1 MKTATTVIIGAGQA
15 GLAMSHCLSER
26 SIDHVVLE
34 RGEVAQSWRSQ
45 RWDSLRLLTPRWQS
59 RLPGYQYTGPDADGF
74 MSMPEVVDYLS
85 HYAQVSRAP
94 VETQAPVHS
103 VSAAGAGYRVST
115 GKGEWH
121 CRNVVLATGA
131 CSVAHVPAFA
141 SALPPTV
148 RQLSALSYRNPSQLA
163 DGGVLVVGASA
174 SGMQL
179 AAEARAAGHEVT
191 LAVGEHIRVPRNYRG
206 RDIQWWMDQAG
217 LLDVT
222 ADAIDDLA
230 RARRV
235 PSLQLVGSQ
244 AWELL
249 DLNALQ
255 ASGIAVTGRFVGVR
269 DGRAL
274 FSGSL
279 ANQCALSDLKM
290 NRLLDTVDE
299 WAALQQPDA
308 VDAPYRFAPT
318 RCPSNPALSVSLT
331 DGHIRNVVWATG
343 LGPDFSY
350 LQLPVFDGRGRL
362 RHERGWVAPGL
373 YVLGLPFLRRRKSA
387 LIDGAGEDARELA
400 DHMAWQTNRR
410 AA

>member
-1 MKTATTVIIGAGQA
+1 MKTVTTVIIGAGQA
-15 GLAMSHCLSER
+15 GLAMSYCLSER
-26 SIDHVVLE
+26 SINHVVLE
-34 RGEVAQSWRSQ
+34 RGDLAQSWRSQ

-59 RLPGYQYTGPDADGF
+59 RLPGYHYTGPDANGF

-94 VETQAPVHS
+94 VETRVGVHS
-103 VSAAGAGYRVST
+103 VTAAAAGYRVAT
-115 GKGEWH
+115 GCGDWL

-131 CSVAHVPAFA
+131 SSVAHVPAFA

-148 RQLSALSYRNPSQLA
+148 RQLTALSYRNPAQLA

-179 AAEARAAGHEVT
+179 AAEARAAGHDVT
-191 LAVGEHIRVPRNYRG
+191 LAVGEHIRVPRHYRG

-217 LLDVT
+217 LLDTT
-222 ADAIDDLA
+222 ADAVDDLA

-255 ASGIAVTGRFVGVR
+255 AIGVKVTGRFVGVR
-269 DGRAL
+269 DGQAL

-290 NRLLDTVDE
+290 NRLLDSVDD
-299 WAALQQPDA
+299 WAVSQLPGA
-308 VDAPYRFAPT
+308 VDAPCRFAPT
-318 RCPSNPALSVSLT
+318 RCPSNPALSLSLT
-331 DGHIRNVVWATG
+331 DGRMRTVVWATG

-350 LQLPVFDGRGRL
+350 LQLPVFDERGRL

-387 LIDGAGEDARELA
+387 LIDGVGDDARELA
-400 DHMAWQTNRR
+400 DHMAWQTHRR